1 MKRII
6 RLNVQNLRNL
16 IRKVL
21 WKINSKKTSPDE
33 RYKRIL
39 KSCRTSHFKEVKYF
53 HPSGKSMP
61 NSICY
66 HRGRFVK
73 ECIDNENRF
82 VISEHIHPEQYGLSK
97 YKGGLIVFS
106 SDVNA
111 IKLDTNKLKDVI
123 KQTLAT
129 FRNRFFK
136 DKMLKNIMNKFNDDN
151 PTNENIGAYSIGNF
165 FKGKYVGDNGESFSE
180 KSTSVEI
187 NGLSTTALLHLAE
200 FLCKVFKQETVL
212 VKDLNNGKIYLAD
225 PLKVKDATPID
236 DENNTPIRITK
247 GLYERILAYRKENSP
262 KIAWSMDFRRRRY

>member
-6 RLNVQNLRNL
+6 RLNEQDLRNL

-21 WKINSKKTSPDE
+21 WERNSKNTSPNE

-39 KSCRTSHFKEVKYF
+39 ESCRTSHFKVVKYF

-61 NSICY
+61 NGIGFQ
-66 HRGRFVK
+66 RGWFLK
-73 ECIDNENRF
+73 ECRDNANRF
-82 VISEHIHPEQYGLSK
+82 VISERIHPEQYGLSK
-97 YKGGLIVFS
+97 YRGGLIVFS
-106 SDVNA
+106 TDVNA
-111 IKLDTNKLKDVI
+111 IKLDTNKLKNVI

-136 DKMLKNIMNKFNDDN
+136 DKMLKNIVNKFNDDN
-151 PTNENIGAYSIGNF
+151 PTNEYIGAYSIGNF

-200 FLCKVFKQETVL
+200 FLCRVFKQETVL
-212 VKDLNNGKIYLAD
+212 VKDFNNGKIYLAD
-225 PLKVKDATPID
+225 PLRVKDEPDFSNI
-236 DENNTPIRITK
+236 
-247 GLYERILAYRKENSP
+247 NSQC
-262 KIAWSMDFRRRRY
+262 